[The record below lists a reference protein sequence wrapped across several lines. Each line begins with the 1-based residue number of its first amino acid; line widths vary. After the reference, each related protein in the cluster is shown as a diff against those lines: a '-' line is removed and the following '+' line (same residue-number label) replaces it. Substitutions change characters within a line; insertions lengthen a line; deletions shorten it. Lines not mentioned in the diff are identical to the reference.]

1 MLKEL
6 EKKLS
11 RLEKRVAERIQKTEV
26 CNCRVTTN
34 FHNAPDRECN

>member
-11 RLEKRVAERIQKTEV
+11 RLEKRVAETYKETRFAIVKQKA
-26 CNCRVTTN
+26 RG
-34 FHNAPDRECN
+34 F